1 MLTEKEIEDK
11 LRKLPKVFKE
21 AMKKK
26 EYRKARHAYD
36 TAVNVAVCV
45 EMSEDFK
52 EELFGKRGD
61 RGVILKNG
69 AFPEED
75 VQKVYYETS
84 VKK

>member
-11 LRKLPKVFKE
+11 LRKLPEVF
-21 AMKKK
+21 ADAVKKK
-26 EYRKARHAYD
+26 EYQKAKHAYD
-36 TAVNVAVCV
+36 TAVNVAACV
-45 EMSEDFK
+45 EMSEEFK

-61 RGVILKNG
+61 RGVILKKG

>member
-11 LRKLPKVFKE
+11 LRKLPEVFAE
-21 AMKKK
+21 AVKKK
-26 EYRKARHAYD
+26 EYQKAKHAYD
-36 TAVNVAVCV
+36 TAVNVIVCV

-52 EELFGKRGD
+52 DELFGKRGEK
-61 RGVILKNG
+61 GVILKKG
-69 AFPEED
+69 AFPEDD